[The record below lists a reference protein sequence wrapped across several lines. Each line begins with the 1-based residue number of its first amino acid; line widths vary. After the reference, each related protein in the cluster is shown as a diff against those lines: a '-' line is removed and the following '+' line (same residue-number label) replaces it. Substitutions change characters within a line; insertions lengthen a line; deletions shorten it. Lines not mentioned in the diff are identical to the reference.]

1 MTRIRSVP
9 LALVAAAIAAT
20 PAAASQGDRRVSYA
34 DLDLASPAGVAALD
48 QRLERAVRQVCG
60 SPWPVDLRGRRD
72 IERCRA
78 ETRATVQA
86 RRSDALAQARDRS
99 IQLASRGE

>member
-1 MTRIRSVP
+1 MTRIRTVP

-20 PAAASQGDRRVSYA
+20 PAAAQGRSVSFA
-34 DLDLASPAGVAALD
+34 DLDLTSRSGIATFDA
-48 QRLERAVRQVCG
+48 RIERAVRQVCG
-60 SPWPVDLRGRRD
+60 QASPNDLRGRHYV
-72 IERCRA
+72 ERCRT
-78 ETRATVQA
+78 ETRASVQA